1 MNICFAL
8 QKKRRVKRGR
18 IQANTAG
25 EAIEKMLQQKKISLK
40 LNYDV
45 LKSINPEDPLS
56 ESAVTKSES
65 NIDDEITP
73 LLMRSVKNRFKLKAP
88 TPVPSNIKQGMSDI
102 IGNKRFVTPIE
113 KKSLIFICSKLC

>member
-1 MNICFAL
+1 
-8 QKKRRVKRGR
+8 
-18 IQANTAG
+18 
-25 EAIEKMLQQKKISLK
+25 MLQQKKISLK

-56 ESAVTKSES
+56 ESAVPKSES

-88 TPVPSNIKQGMSDI
+88 APVPSSIKQGMSDI
-102 IGNKRFVTPIE
+102 IGNKRFVALIE
-113 KKSLIFICSKLC
+113 KKIVDIYV